1 MKKSLLL
8 LFALAALALQ
18 GQTLTERLLWE
29 DTTGTYKIE
38 PYSYTISFDRDGN
51 YCFCVKKD
59 GNRTA
64 VSSKVPID
72 GLCYAGEGYSKYGS
86 SRFLRLCDSE
96 NADPLYVMNGDGTNI
111 YGPIAGT
118 VQGYRSGGTRQ
129 HFANTSVRNDTA
141 FSILMAV

>member
-64 VSSKVPID
+64 VSSKVPI
-72 GLCYAGEGYSKYGS
+72 G
-86 SRFLRLCDSE
+86 
-96 NADPLYVMNGDGTNI
+96 
-111 YGPIAGT
+111 
-118 VQGYRSGGTRQ
+118 
-129 HFANTSVRNDTA
+129 
-141 FSILMAV
+141 